1 MVSHATPPFHKLNF
15 MVALMNSL
23 NPISRLRLCQ
33 GFFVKKE
40 FFLHMCCGQEWK
52 GFNYIFITLLNNWNN
67 IIKFK
72 YSKIS
77 NPKFFFR
84 LLACF

>member
-52 GFNYIFITLLNNWNN
+52 GFN
-67 IIKFK
+67 
-72 YSKIS
+72 
-77 NPKFFFR
+77 
-84 LLACF
+84 